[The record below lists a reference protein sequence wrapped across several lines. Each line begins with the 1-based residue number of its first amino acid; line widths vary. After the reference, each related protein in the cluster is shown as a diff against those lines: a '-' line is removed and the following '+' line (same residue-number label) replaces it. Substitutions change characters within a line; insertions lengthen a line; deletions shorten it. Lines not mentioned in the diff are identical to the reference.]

1 MRNFPGPV
9 SVTSGNSLQKTMLD
23 ARSLAYL
30 KSASIPVEKLDA
42 TGVVPALSVNLNL
55 DMDIE
60 TTADAPF
67 MCAFCHLLYAAAF
80 AEKLRKC
87 SQGYDKS

>member
-1 MRNFPGPV
+1 
-9 SVTSGNSLQKTMLD
+9 
-23 ARSLAYL
+23 
-30 KSASIPVEKLDA
+30 LDA

-67 MCAFCHLLYAAAF
+67 MCAFFTLLYAAAF
-80 AEKLRKC
+80 CREAQEMLAGVR
-87 SQGYDKS
+87 QVLKSGG